1 LENIKFSELIMM
13 QAIWLTWERQT
24 RNLSMAEHL
33 NAEYIELTYSGL
45 RLVRYLLLSIK
56 TLLIIRERKPQII
69 YFQNPSII
77 LGLLC
82 TIVKVI
88 APKITVIG
96 DFHNVALVKSKAK
109 FINKFI
115 CKNIDLTLVSNSFL
129 LPRVVEMGGK
139 GFVFPD
145 PLPNHKIPALL
156 SPATEKFILFIS
168 SWAEDEPIND
178 VLTAYIKSDLAKNN
192 IQMYVT
198 GRVKPNKLDNPLSY
212 YQSRGV
218 KFSGF
223 VDEEQYWE
231 LLCTSIYNIDLTTRD
246 DCLVCGAYESLSLGQ
261 PILLSGNAASR
272 DYFDTFGIYTDN
284 SIEDLCLQ
292 LISMINE
299 HPKIKSQASAA
310 TQYFRQKDT
319 ENRTKLESFLLNKS
333 L

>member
-1 LENIKFSELIMM
+1 MM
-13 QAIWLTWERQT
+13 QAMWLTWERQT

-33 NAEYIELTYSGL
+33 NAEYVELTYSGS

-56 TLLIIRERKPQII
+56 TLLVIRKQKPQII

-82 TIVKVI
+82 TVVKII

-96 DFHNVALVKSKAK
+96 DFHNVALAKSKTA
-109 FINKFI
+109 FINKFV

-129 LPRVVEMGGK
+129 LPRVEEMGGK

-145 PLPNHKIPALL
+145 PLPNHKVPMHL
-156 SPATEKFILFIS
+156 SSEKFILFIS

-192 IQMYVT
+192 IQLYVT
-198 GRVKPNKLDNPLSY
+198 GRVKPNKLDQPLPY
-212 YQSRGV
+212 YQNKGV

-223 VDEEQYWE
+223 VDEEKYWQ
-231 LLCTSIYNIDLTTRD
+231 LLYSSIFNIDLTTRD

-284 SIEDLCLQ
+284 SIDDLCMQ
-292 LISMINE
+292 FISLINE
-299 HPKIKSQASAA
+299 HPQIKSQASAA
-310 TQYFRQKDT
+310 TQYFRRKDA
-319 ENRTKLESFLLNKS
+319 ENRAKLESFLLNKS